1 MQKDNIVVPKEVS
14 KVIWFIEPSKL
25 DPQTNKMTIVSSV
38 LMYGS
43 EEAWEWLFA
52 YYGKREVAKI
62 AQQIPRGQ
70 WDPKSLALWS
80 MYLKINPRTRLE
92 NIIRKAKKQ
101 NG

>member
-43 EEAWEWLFA
+43 EEA
-52 YYGKREVAKI
+52 
-62 AQQIPRGQ
+62 
-70 WDPKSLALWS
+70 
-80 MYLKINPRTRLE
+80 
-92 NIIRKAKKQ
+92 
-101 NG
+101 